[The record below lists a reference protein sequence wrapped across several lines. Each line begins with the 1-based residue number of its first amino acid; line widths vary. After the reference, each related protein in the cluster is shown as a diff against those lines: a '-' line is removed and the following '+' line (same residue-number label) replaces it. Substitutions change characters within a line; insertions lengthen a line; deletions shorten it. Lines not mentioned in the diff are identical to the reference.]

1 MAFTNETDI
10 PLALAVWLVN
20 DDYDHNGMENYVS
33 VTGLMKPLR
42 HIILPRRIK
51 GHVDQDLEDLIPS
64 SLGNAIHDSIEKAWV
79 KNHTKNLKKLGYPE
93 DVIARILVNA
103 TPEEIAAVND
113 PVLVFIEQRAIKS
126 FKGWHIGGKFDMVA
140 DGIVMDNKST
150 TAYTWVHGG
159 RDEDYK
165 LQGSI
170 YKWLNPDK
178 IFHDFIRI
186 NFIFTD
192 WQRAQARQ
200 NPNYPQSRLRYK
212 DIPLMTHEETEM
224 WIGRKIQLV
233 EKFMD
238 APETEI
244 PECTEEELWMSDPQ
258 FKFYLK
264 EETFKTGGKSTKNCD
279 SMSEALEYQA
289 SKGGRGLIVTVPGE
303 PKRCGYCN
311 AFDACTQKDKY
322 FP

>member
-1 MAFTNETDI
+1 MSFTNQSEI

-20 DDYDHNGMENYVS
+20 DDYDHNSMENYVS

-51 GHVDQDLEDLIPS
+51 GATEMDLEDLIPS
-64 SLGNAIHDSIEKAWV
+64 ALGNAIHDSVEKAWV
-79 KNHTKNLKKLGYPE
+79 KNHHKNLRKLGYPE
-93 DVIARILVNA
+93 DVIKRILVNA

-113 PVLVFIEQRAIKS
+113 PVLVFIEQRAIRS

-140 DGIVMDNKST
+140 EGIVMDNKST

-178 IFHDFIRI
+178 IFDDFIRI

-212 DIPLMTHEETEM
+212 DIPLMSKEETEM
-224 WIGRKIQLV
+224 WIGRKLALV

-238 APETEI
+238 ADEKDI
-244 PECTEEELWMSDPQ
+244 PECTDEELWMSDPS

-264 EETFKTGGKSTKNCD
+264 PETFKAGGKSTKNCE
-279 SMSEALEYQA
+279 SMSEAQEYQA